1 VLTRGLRFI
10 VATSLLLVTFS
21 PVLFFS
27 GAFELAYLLLA
38 IVLGGLIYTLN
49 VGLFLTPTKRTA

>member
-1 VLTRGLRFI
+1 MLTRGLRFI